1 MAQGEEGAKPVDLGT
16 ELAMSRTILALERT
30 MLAWIRTSL
39 ALLGFGFTFAKY
51 IHSMLQHS
59 ALKELQV
66 GSPRNLGIILMALGV
81 AGIAGGVIQYVHA
94 HRHMKHL
101 APNASPAIWSPALIM
116 AVILL
121 IASTVLTVGVM
132 LKLKML

>member
-81 AGIAGGVIQYVHA
+81 AGIAG
-94 HRHMKHL
+94 
-101 APNASPAIWSPALIM
+101 
-116 AVILL
+116 
-121 IASTVLTVGVM
+121 
-132 LKLKML
+132 